1 METVPRVYK
10 QELKSWP
17 PAQQGLP
24 PPSSSHSLDGG
35 QAAHPVGHTVAQ
47 AGPCAGHLQKWL
59 RASPPYRHPETLQA
73 ACLAARLAG
82 GRALSTPLTWAAPAM
97 CLDQQSMLEAGSQGA
112 GLSPGLQG
120 RLAILETPAHGRASL
135 LAEGRLVPGTR
146 RGRRQPTPHRSR
158 ATWVT

>member
-1 METVPRVYK
+1 METAPRVYK

-24 PPSSSHSLDGG
+24 PPSSPHSLDGG

-47 AGPCAGHLQKWL
+47 AGPRAGHLQKWL
-59 RASPPYRHPETLQA
+59 RASPPCRHPETLQA

-120 RLAILETPAHGRASL
+120 WLAILETPAHGRASL
-135 LAEGRLVPGTR
+135 LADWCQAPAAAADSPPPTGAEPPG
-146 RGRRQPTPHRSR
+146 
-158 ATWVT
+158 